1 MQSSRVSHGKC
12 RATGAP
18 SSCNS
23 RPVPNGTQGRIARF
37 HERVEEIDGLP
48 LQVIENT
55 AAAGNVILMHTLLL
69 HAAAPAAH
77 LGTQPRFVLS
87 KGFQE
92 RYW

>member
-1 MQSSRVSHGKC
+1 MRRWKVGHGKC
-12 RATGAP
+12 RVTGAL
-18 SSCNS
+18 
-23 RPVPNGTQGRIARF
+23 RF
-37 HERVEEIDGLP
+37 HERVEEVDGIP

-55 AAAGNVILMHTLLL
+55 ASAGDLILMHTLLL

-77 LGTQPRFVLS
+77 LGSQPRFVLS